1 VQSSQPRPPAV
12 FANSNKIV
20 TFAEDII
27 EAEEE
32 RLDDH
37 TSAATLHSE
46 VDRGAKENNSDEG
59 IDYMDEDMDSNMKSH
74 YRDSWKKRQE
84 AETKNTMV
92 FNFLNSQ
99 KDVTHIENDGLDL
112 SKRKKKRHLRQ
123 LAKESGVV
131 ILRNGLDHEDDDDE
145 GVDDDQESDSDS
157 GLGGSVPPCSVTFV
171 GANVSTGK
179 SSLRSKSR
187 DKKRN
192 ITFSESLTQVFEYP
206 SSEST
211 STEEDAKTKAGIT
224 TNKNPIGSFG
234 GLGSYT
240 PSKMATDTPFQL
252 GVSRTVPHASSI
264 KQTTNNSVDT
274 TKPPSSTNGTSSGN
288 GNAIENP
295 DEVLRPTDDAISWS
309 GSSSSSDMLF

>member
-37 TSAATLHSE
+37 SAATLHSE

-59 IDYMDEDMDSNMKSH
+59 IDYMDEDMDSNMKSN

-112 SKRKKKRHLRQ
+112 SKRKKKQRLRQ

-264 KQTTNNSVDT
+264 KQTTNSVET
-274 TKPPSSTNGTSSGN
+274 TKPPSSTKGTSSGN